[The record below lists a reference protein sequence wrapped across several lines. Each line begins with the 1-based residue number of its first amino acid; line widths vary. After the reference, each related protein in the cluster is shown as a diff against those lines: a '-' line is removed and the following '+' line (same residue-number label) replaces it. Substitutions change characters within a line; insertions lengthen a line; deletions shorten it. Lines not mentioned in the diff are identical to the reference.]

1 MASSLILVGLGMAA
15 LGVGGRIA
23 LRTAPKAISN
33 MENIIKA
40 MPSQIDSKAWA
51 NSKYYK
57 GGFEDKMTKRE
68 AALILGVSPNA
79 TSKKISESHKKIMLL
94 NHPDRG
100 GSPYLASKINEAKD
114 FLHK

>member
-40 MPSQIDSKAWA
+40 MPSQIDSKAWS

-68 AALILGVSPNA
+68 VLYKFYIC
-79 TSKKISESHKKIMLL
+79 I
-94 NHPDRG
+94 
-100 GSPYLASKINEAKD
+100 
-114 FLHK
+114 

>member
-33 MENIIKA
+33 MENIIKT
-40 MPSQIDSKAWA
+40 MPSHIDSKAWA

-68 AALILGVSPNA
+68 VCTYKSSNDIL
-79 TSKKISESHKKIMLL
+79 SKLGL
-94 NHPDRG
+94 D
-100 GSPYLASKINEAKD
+100 L
-114 FLHK
+114 

>member
-68 AALILGVSPNA
+68 VLYKFYISMYLIYD
-79 TSKKISESHKKIMLL
+79 ISHKC
-94 NHPDRG
+94 
-100 GSPYLASKINEAKD
+100 AKYCVT
-114 FLHK
+114 